1 MMSPNYFR
9 AIPMLK
15 PSYGRK
21 SRKKPRPTAGERKL
35 AAFAAMT
42 AFDKPKDWLGLNS
55 YNNYS

>member
-1 MMSPNYFR
+1 
-9 AIPMLK
+9 MLK

-35 AAFAAMT
+35 AAFAAMK